1 MLKSVRNILV
11 ILFTVTTLISG
22 GRVALG
28 QAEPL
33 RGKVVTSAE
42 HGIKDVH
49 IVLRA
54 PGSDDAIEEQTTDE
68 EGLFSLAMENL
79 RPGYEIHFHKD
90 GYQDLV
96 VPVKPQQLVMASIT
110 AVLEPIKRQ
119 PRVRPTPT
127 IVPTLATDKLRERAV
142 VIYNEGVTMWEED
155 KDEPAKKKEAM
166 LKIREAASL
175 DPDFLEPIVMLSRFA
190 MRSQSW
196 AEASRYSEAWI
207 RLDPDSLEAV
217 SNIYYCMVITRN
229 HERIG
234 DAIRRHVSLEPDSV
248 AAVNEHAQTYYTNE
262 NYLMARAMYEAL
274 AELLV
279 DPTAAYL
286 NLGACCIH
294 LDDAEG
300 TQAAFEAFL
309 EVAPEDHPQR
319 ETVEQDL
326 AALKAGE
333 TLE

>member
-1 MLKSVRNILV
+1 MLKSVPNILV
-11 ILFTVTTLISG
+11 ILLTIATLSSG
-22 GRVALG
+22 SRVAFG
-28 QAEPL
+28 QTEPL
-33 RGKVVTSAE
+33 RGTVVTSAE

-49 IVLRA
+49 VVLRA
-54 PGSDDAIEEQTTDE
+54 PGIDEAIEEQTTDE

-110 AVLEPIKRQ
+110 AVLEPIKRA
-119 PRVRPTPT
+119 PRVKPTPT
-127 IVPTLATDKLRERAV
+127 IVPTLATAKQREKAI
-142 VIYNEGVTMWEED
+142 VIYNEGITMWEED

-196 AEASRYSEAWI
+196 AEASRYSEAWLRI
-207 RLDPDSLEAV
+207 DPTSLEAV
-217 SNIYYCMVITRN
+217 GNVYYSMVITRN

-234 DAIRRHVSLEPDSV
+234 DAIRRHVALEPDSV
-248 AAVNEHAQTYYTNE
+248 VAVNEHAQTYYTNE

-286 NLGACCIH
+286 NLGACCLH
-294 LDDAEG
+294 LDDVEG
-300 TQAAFEAFL
+300 TRAAFEAFL

-319 ETVEQDL
+319 ETVEKDL
-326 AALKAGE
+326 AALASGND
-333 TLE
+333 LE

>member
-1 MLKSVRNILV
+1 MLKSVPNILL
-11 ILFTVTTLISG
+11 IFFSVTAVVAG
-22 GRVALG
+22 GRIAFG
-28 QAEPL
+28 QIEPL
-33 RGKVVTSAE
+33 RGTVVTSAD
-42 HGIKDVH
+42 HGVKGVH
-49 IVLRA
+49 VVLRK
-54 PGSDDAIEEQTTDE
+54 PDGGEAIETQITDE
-68 EGLFSLAMENL
+68 EGRFNLAMEHL
-79 RPGYEIHFHKD
+79 RPGYEIHLHKD
-90 GYQDLV
+90 GYNDLV
-96 VPVKPQQLVMASIT
+96 LPVKPQQLVVASIT
-110 AVLEPIKRQ
+110 AVLEPIRRQ
-119 PRVRPTPT
+119 PTVKPTPT
-127 IVPTLATDKLRERAV
+127 MAPTLATAKLRERAV
-142 VIYNEGVTMWEED
+142 VMYNEGVTMWEED

-196 AEASRYSEAWI
+196 AEASRYSEAWV
-207 RLDPDSLEAV
+207 RLDPNSLEAV

-229 HERIG
+229 HQRIG
-234 DAIRRHVSLEPDSV
+234 EAIRRHVALEPDSV

-294 LDDAEG
+294 LEDPEC
-300 TQAAFEAFL
+300 TKKAFEAFL
-309 EVAPEDHPQR
+309 EVAPEDHPHR

-326 AALKAGE
+326 AALNAGE